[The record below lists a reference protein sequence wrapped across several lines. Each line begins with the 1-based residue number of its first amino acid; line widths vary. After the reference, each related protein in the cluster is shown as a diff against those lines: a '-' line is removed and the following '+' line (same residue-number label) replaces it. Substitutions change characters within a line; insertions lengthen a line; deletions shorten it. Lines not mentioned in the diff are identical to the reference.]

1 MHLLH
6 RSFCN
11 GGSVREM
18 EETMIYQGVKYEAV
32 HNAGCDG
39 CAFKGKE
46 DCFHLPE
53 TCMKMFR
60 DDRKGVIWVK
70 VSK

>member
-1 MHLLH
+1 
-6 RSFCN
+6 
-11 GGSVREM
+11 
-18 EETMIYQGVKYEAV
+18 MIYQGVKYEAV
-32 HNAGCDG
+32 HCVGCDG

-60 DDRKGVIWVK
+60 EDRKGVIWVR
-70 VSK
+70 SNER